1 MFDSLDEKIKHDD
14 EVETT
19 RKERLIKGIVI
30 AGLSVLLFGGLVV
43 AVWML
48 E

>member
-1 MFDSLDEKIKHDD
+1 MFESLDEKIKHDN
-14 EVETT
+14 EAETT
-19 RKERLIKGIVI
+19 RKERIVKGIAI
-30 AGLSVLLFGGLVV
+30 AGLSVLLFLGLII